1 MAARFLGPM
10 LIARLM
16 RRKKMKRSLAEEQK
30 RNPHHLEDNH
40 DETIEH

>member
-16 RRKKMKRSLAEEQK
+16 RRRKMKRSLAEEQ
-30 RNPHHLEDNH
+30 NPHHLEDNH